1 MLASKKTK
9 TTERITMPETAV
21 PSHVPANRVVD
32 FDIFNPPGV
41 ETDYFEAWTALLAGP
56 GLVWTTANGGHWIGA
71 KGDIVRQL
79 WADADRLS
87 SECLAVTPGL
97 GEVMQFIPL
106 QSDGPAHKAYRSPV
120 VKGFASRFISALEPS
135 VEAAARELIAG
146 LRDRGS
152 CDFVT
157 DFAEVLPLNIFLN
170 LIDVPLEDRPRLRE
184 LGVQLTRPDG
194 SMTVEGLKQAADDYL
209 WPFIEQRMREPGD
222 DLFSRIL
229 ELPVGDRPWTVD
241 EAQRMCRNL
250 LFGGL
255 DTVAAM
261 VGMVALHLARHPDDQ
276 RMLRENPDLVPAAT
290 DELMRRYPT
299 VAVSR
304 NAIVD
309 VDVDGVTIKKGDL
322 VYLPSVLHNLDPV
335 CFAAP
340 EEVRFDR
347 GLTPVRHT
355 TMGVGAHRCVGAG
368 LARMEVIV
376 FLREWLTGMP
386 ETSLDPVRP
395 VTMKGGNVGS
405 CTSIPL
411 VWQTGNSASLS
422 PSKRWTHS

>member
-1 MLASKKTK
+1 M
-9 TTERITMPETAV
+9 AV
-21 PSHVPANRVVD
+21 AAIPSHVPADRVVD

-41 ETDYFEAWTALLAGP
+41 EQDYFAAWTSLLGGP
-56 GLVWTTANGGHWIGA
+56 GLVWTIANGGHWIGA
-71 KGDIVRQL
+71 RGEIVRTL
-79 WADADRLS
+79 WADAERLS

-106 QSDGPAHKAYRSPV
+106 QSDGAAHKAYRMPV
-120 VKGFASRFISALEPS
+120 MKGFASRFVTALEPK
-135 VEAAARELIAG
+135 VEAAARALIAP
-146 LRDRGS
+146 LVSRGQ
-152 CDFVT
+152 CEFVSE
-157 DFAEVLPLNIFLN
+157 FAEILPLNIFLS
-170 LIDVPLEDRPRLRE
+170 LIEVPLDDRPRLRA

-209 WPFIEQRMREPGD
+209 WPFIEKRMRAPGD

-229 ELPVGDRPWTVD
+229 AEPVDGRAWSVD
-241 EAQRMCRNL
+241 EARRMCRNL

-261 VGMVALHLARHPDDQ
+261 IGMVALHLARHPEDQ
-276 RMLRENPDLVPAAT
+276 DRLRANPDLIPAAA

-304 NAIVD
+304 NAVVD
-309 VDVDGVTIKKGDL
+309 VAIDGVTIKAGDR
-322 VYLPSVLHNLDPV
+322 VYLPSVLHNLDPD
-335 CFAAP
+335 CFESPHA
-340 EEVRFDR
+340 VRFDR

-376 FLREWLTGMP
+376 FLRVWLAAMP
-386 ETSLDPVRP
+386 PVSIDPARA
-395 VTMKGGNVGS
+395 VTMKGGNVGA
-405 CTSIPL
+405 CTAIPL
-411 VWQTGNSASLS
+411 VWEAHQ
-422 PSKRWTHS
+422 

>member
-1 MLASKKTK
+1 MSVAQ
-9 TTERITMPETAV
+9 V
-21 PSHVPANRVVD
+21 PLHVPVERVVD

-41 ETDYFEAWTALLAGP
+41 ESDYFAAWKTLLDGP
-56 GLVWTTANGGHWIGA
+56 GLVWSTANGGHWIGA
-71 KGDIVRQL
+71 RGDVVRQL

-106 QSDGPAHKAYRSPV
+106 QSDGAAHKAYRSPV
-120 VKGFASRFISALEPS
+120 MKGFAARFITALEPS
-135 VEAAARELIAG
+135 VKAATRELIAG
-146 LRDRGS
+146 LREKGS
-152 CDFVT
+152 CEFVSQ
-157 DFAEVLPLNIFLN
+157 FAEILPLNIFLS

-209 WPFIEQRMREPGD
+209 WPFIEKRMQEPGD

-229 ELPVGDRPWTVD
+229 AEPVRDRAWTVD
-241 EAQRMCRNL
+241 EARRMCRNL

-261 VGMVALHLARHPDDQ
+261 IGMVALHLARNPEDQ
-276 RMLRENPDLVPAAT
+276 RLLRENPDRIPLAA

-304 NAIVD
+304 NAVVD
-309 VDVDGVTIKKGDL
+309 VEIDGVTIQAGDL
-322 VYLPSVLHNLDPV
+322 IYLPSVLHNLDPT
-335 CFAAP
+335 CFDTP
-340 EEVRFDR
+340 EAVRFDR

-355 TMGVGAHRCVGAG
+355 TMGVGEHRCVGAG
-368 LARMEVIV
+368 LARMEVIM
-376 FLREWLTGMP
+376 FLREWLAGMP
-386 ETSLDPVRP
+386 DISLDPARP
-395 VTMKGGNVGS
+395 VRMKGGNVGA
-405 CTSIPL
+405 CTAIPL
-411 VWQTGNSASLS
+411 IWQV
-422 PSKRWTHS
+422 PV

>member
-1 MLASKKTK
+1 MLAA
-9 TTERITMPETAV
+9 AV
-21 PSHVPANRVVD
+21 PSHVPTDRVVD
-32 FDIFNPPGV
+32 FDIFNPPGI
-41 ETDYFEAWTALLAGP
+41 ETDYFAAWTALLEGP

-71 KGDIVRQL
+71 RGDIVRRL

-106 QSDGPAHKAYRSPV
+106 QSDGAAHKAFRGPV
-120 VKGFASRFISALEPS
+120 VKGFASRFITALEPG

-146 LRDRGS
+146 LRERGA
-152 CDFVT
+152 CDFVSE
-157 DFAEVLPLNIFLN
+157 FAEILPLNIFLN
-170 LIDVPLEDRPRLRE
+170 LIEVPLADRPRLRQ

-209 WPFIEQRMREPGD
+209 WPFIERRMREPGD

-229 ELPVGDRPWTVD
+229 ALPVQDRPWSVD

-261 VGMVALHLARHPDDQ
+261 IGMVALHLARHPEDQ
-276 RMLRENPDLVPAAT
+276 LMLRENPDMIPAAA

-309 VDVDGVTIKKGDL
+309 VEVDGLTIRKGDL
-322 VYLPSVLHNLDPV
+322 VYLPSVLHNLDPA
-335 CFAAP
+335 CFDAP
-340 EEVRFDR
+340 EAVQFDR
-347 GLTPVRHT
+347 GLIPVRHT
-355 TMGVGAHRCVGAG
+355 TMGVGAHRCVGAA

-376 FLREWLTGMP
+376 FLREWLAGMP
-386 ETSLDPVRP
+386 DISLDPARS
-395 VTMKGGNVGS
+395 VTMKGGNVGA
-405 CTSIPL
+405 CTCIPL
-411 VWQTGNSASLS
+411 VWNASID
-422 PSKRWTHS
+422 